1 MNSGKLKRHCKDVHG
16 VKGRAL
22 REGETPVKP
31 IWMNW
36 KELTKNY
43 YETRGILDLSARIIN
58 PTKKM
63 LGKRLH
69 SSDSDGDIPS
79 KS

>member
-1 MNSGKLKRHCKDVHG
+1 
-16 VKGRAL
+16 
-22 REGETPVKP
+22 
-31 IWMNW
+31 MNW